1 MLAELAMANSAYQ
14 VLRQAVANGAELH
27 KYAKQIG
34 DFVNAKADIEKKYEK
49 KKNSLFG
56 GHKDDDLQEFL
67 ALEEIRK
74 NQAELES
81 AMKLYGRAGLYDDWV
96 KFQAKSRVSRQ
107 QAEAERKA
115 RIRKITEGAAIA
127 VLIAI
132 GAAVIG
138 AIIWF
143 VVEAT
148 AAQG

>member
-1 MLAELAMANSAYQ
+1 M
-14 VLRQAVANGAELH
+14 
-27 KYAKQIG
+27 
-34 DFVNAKADIEKKYEK
+34 NAKADIEKKYEK

-56 GHKDDDLQEFL
+56 GQKDDDLQEFL